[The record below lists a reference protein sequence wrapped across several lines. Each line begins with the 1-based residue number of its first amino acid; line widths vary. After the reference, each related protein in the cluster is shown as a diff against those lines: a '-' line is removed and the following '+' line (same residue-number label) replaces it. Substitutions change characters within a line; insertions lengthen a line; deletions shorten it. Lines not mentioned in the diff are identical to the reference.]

1 MGKSWANAGDF
12 QKLDYI
18 KQMLEVVRHINEKG
32 YVWRDV
38 KPTNFV
44 FFDDRLKGIDF
55 DISLPKGTR
64 IQDSQST
71 SLYTPPEI
79 AQLFVSNFSSTMYIN
94 ETYDSWSMGMVI
106 LELLRNEHYIK
117 TERINNHPHCASS
130 ESHND
135 ILQRVADETFLGDVD
150 AFIESHY
157 KHKSFSYPIFKSL
170 LCESSKRQSA
180 TEILNMRCFRFDGT
194 YHTQNFT
201 QLRETIKEEMRH
213 STLTQFTE
221 LKSLIQQIQSTIP
234 TTEVELK
241 EYITTELS
249 LLMNRVQNESCKAQL
264 TNLQATLLE
273 QLDSQQHDL
282 KDIIDDLEN
291 GFFSIQD
298 GIEDVENKL
307 DSTTSL
313 KL

>member
-106 LELLRNEHYIK
+106 LELLRNEHYIL

-135 ILQRVADETFLGDVD
+135 VLQRVAHESFLGDVD
-150 AFIESHY
+150 EFIESHY

-180 TEILNMRCFRFDGT
+180 KDILKMRCFKFDGT
-194 YHTQNFT
+194 YHTQDFT
-201 QLRETIKEEMRH
+201 QLKETIKEEMRH
-213 STLTQFTE
+213 STLSQFTDF
-221 LKSLIQQIQSTIP
+221 KSMILQIQSSIP
-234 TTEVELK
+234 TTKAELK
-241 EYITTELS
+241 NYISTES
-249 LLMNRVQNESCKAQL
+249 LLMNRVKNESCKAQL
-264 TNLQATLLE
+264 TNLQTTLLE

-282 KDIIDDLEN
+282 KDIIADLED
-291 GFFSIQD
+291 GFLSIQD